1 MSPFLLDVN
10 VLLALHWRG
19 HQAHLNA
26 QDWFAR
32 KSSLGWATCPFTQAA
47 FVRLLANPACSPDA
61 VAPREAMKAL
71 EIALQ
76 HPSHCFWSDE
86 IDFAS
91 AVQPFRRR
99 IVGHRQVNDAYLLGL
114 AIHKGGRLATLD
126 RGLLALLPDDNEHR
140 HRIEL
145 ISSTFP

>member
-10 VLLALHWRG
+10 VLLAMAWRG
-19 HQAHLNA
+19 HQSHAVA
-26 QDWFAR
+26 RAWFGR
-32 KSSLGWATCPFTQAA
+32 NSRHGWATCPSTQAS
-47 FVRLLANPACSPDA
+47 FVRILANPAFSPEA
-61 VAPREAMKAL
+61 VTPWEAMRL
-71 EIALQ
+71 LDLALQ

-86 IDFAS
+86 IGLAE
-91 AVQPFRRR
+91 AVEPFRRR

-126 RGLLALLPDDNEHR
+126 RGLLALLPDDSEHR

-145 ISSTFP
+145 ITPTFP

>member
-1 MSPFLLDVN
+1 
-10 VLLALHWRG
+10 
-19 HQAHLNA
+19 
-26 QDWFAR
+26 
-32 KSSLGWATCPFTQAA
+32 
-47 FVRLLANPACSPDA
+47 VRLLANPAFSPEA
-61 VAPREAMKAL
+61 VAPQEAMKAL

-76 HPSHCFWSDE
+76 HPSHCFWTDE
-86 IDFAS
+86 IGLAE

-126 RGLLALLPDDNEHR
+126 RGLLALLPDDIEHR

-145 ISSTFP
+145 ITPTFP

>member
-1 MSPFLLDVN
+1 
-10 VLLALHWRG
+10 VL
-19 HQAHLNA
+19 
-26 QDWFAR
+26 
-32 KSSLGWATCPFTQAA
+32 
-47 FVRLLANPACSPDA
+47 
-61 VAPREAMKAL
+61 EA
-71 EIALQ
+71 ALQ

-86 IDFAS
+86 IGLAE

-114 AIHKGGRLATLD
+114 AICKGGRLATLD
-126 RGLLALLPDDNEHR
+126 RGLLALLPHDSEHR